1 MFCGAKSGLISIYKV
16 KGLNLKLKKYIFT
29 HSDEIIDI
37 YVNSILNMFAC
48 STKDGYIFLYI
59 LPTFKL
65 VRAIKIFSD
74 INKCKNTENKSNNEN
89 DNSINIVDEKNTEK
103 IKDVENK
110 ENSDKINEI
119 KIENNNKETNK
130 SQGNDININLLKNE
144 NTFINVDQDLEEEE
158 EETEE
163 IYADKIF
170 LSSSPLPC
178 ITVYISKNKIFR
190 TYTINGEFVSQ
201 QKEEDELGSIYI
213 KSPKI
218 FQNINF
224 HDFLIY
230 GTDKGYIKIRSFPE
244 MKLVGESLNLTDGIP
259 IEVLEISED
268 KRFIFVWS
276 KWKVF
281 NIIKDINTSIIQTTD
296 NLSGVGFH
304 I

>member
-1 MFCGAKSGLISIYKV
+1 
-16 KGLNLKLKKYIFT
+16 
-29 HSDEIIDI
+29 
-37 YVNSILNMFAC
+37 MFAC

-74 INKCKNTENKSNNEN
+74 INKYKNTKNKSNNEN
-89 DNSINIVDEKNTEK
+89 DNIINIVDEKNTEK

-158 EETEE
+158 EEETEE

-201 QKEEDELGSIYI
+201 QKDDNIIIEKYKSKINDNNFNINAKFLKKILEYI
-213 KSPKI
+213 KQKTNELNK
-218 FQNINF
+218 NINEKENQIKNLNIR
-224 HDFLIY
+224 LIKKEINLE
-230 GTDKGYIKIRSFPE
+230 TNDIKMDLRRSFHITKSKKK
-244 MKLVGESLNLTDGIP
+244 MK
-259 IEVLEISED
+259 
-268 KRFIFVWS
+268 
-276 KWKVF
+276 
-281 NIIKDINTSIIQTTD
+281 
-296 NLSGVGFH
+296 
-304 I
+304 